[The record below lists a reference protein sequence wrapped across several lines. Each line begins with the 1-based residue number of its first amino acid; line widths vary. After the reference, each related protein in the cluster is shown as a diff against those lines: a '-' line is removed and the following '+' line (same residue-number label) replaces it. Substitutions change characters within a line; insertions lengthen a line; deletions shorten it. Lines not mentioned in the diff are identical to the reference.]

1 VPGFVKEGAMKE
13 EAASRGPPRE
23 GGDAQMETLNP
34 GQKTQKRRKTMSTD
48 TLSKFVGT
56 WEAQIANVKARLPQ
70 MPQAEETVQ
79 GFETLIVEAKDLQS
93 NQDVYRSK
101 LRETTLRTQDILR
114 RGRSFRNRLVAAAQ
128 SVFGVESPL
137 LLELGGKPRL
147 PKSHRRRTL
156 DEKVADLK
164 EQLAAAEAAA
174 GAAKAKKK
182 D

>member
-1 VPGFVKEGAMKE
+1 
-13 EAASRGPPRE
+13 
-23 GGDAQMETLNP
+23 
-34 GQKTQKRRKTMSTD
+34 MSTD

-79 GFETLIVEAKDLQS
+79 GFEALIGEAKDLQS
-93 NQDVYRSK
+93 TQDVHRRQLRESTLRSK
-101 LRETTLRTQDILR
+101 DILR

-147 PKSHRRRTL
+147 PRSTRRRTL
-156 DEKVADLK
+156 DEKIADLK

-174 GAAKAKKK
+174 EAATAKNKG
-182 D
+182 

>member
-1 VPGFVKEGAMKE
+1 
-13 EAASRGPPRE
+13 
-23 GGDAQMETLNP
+23 
-34 GQKTQKRRKTMSTD
+34 MSTD

-70 MPQAEETVQ
+70 MPQVGETVQ
-79 GFETLIVEAKDLQS
+79 GFEALIGEAKDLQS
-93 NQDVYRSK
+93 TQDIYRRQ
-101 LRETTLRTQDILR
+101 LREATLRTRDILR

-137 LLELGGKPRL
+137 LLELGAKPRL
-147 PKSHRRRTL
+147 PKSNRRRTP

-174 GAAKAKKK
+174 EAAKAKKG
-182 D
+182 